1 MNDSL
6 HISKAGL
13 TLEERYEK
21 GPPSTSPK
29 GFAPKKYLCAAGRPT
44 IGWGHVITSA
54 TDPLHTAII
63 DEAQADALLA
73 LDNYVFEQ
81 GVKKLVKVQ
90 LAQHEFDALVC
101 LTFNIG
107 IGKAD
112 GVPGDFADST
122 LLKKLNQGD
131 RLGAANEFPKWN
143 KYRDRSCNCLRIADG
158 LVTRRADERA
168 LFLGANNG

>member
-13 TLEERYEK
+13 ALEKRYEK

-29 GFAPKKYLCAAGRPT
+29 GFAPTKYRCAAGRWT

-54 TDPLHTAII
+54 TDPLHTATL
-63 DEAQADALLA
+63 DEAAADALLA
-73 LDNYVFEQ
+73 QDNCVYEQ
-81 GVKKLVKVQ
+81 GIKRLVKVE
-90 LAQHEFDALVC
+90 LRQHEFDALVS
-101 LTFNIG
+101 LTLNIG

-112 GVPGDFADST
+112 GIPGDFADST

-143 KYRDRSCNCLRIADG
+143 KLRDPVTKRLYIADG

-168 LFLGANNG
+168 MFLGANNG